1 MANLELGSGYAE
13 LAMLAARDIRTDY
26 DGTFLY
32 AEAEEG
38 RFSHSLF
45 KDDGDRIIYRTGSHE
60 LTDKLIEIWEAE
72 EPDKRWT
79 VMHMTI
85 NTDTFDASFGFDDMF
100 DENDPLFDHRDVA
113 IRERF
118 GDKPV
123 DYTDP

>member
-1 MANLELGSGYAE
+1 MANLELGPGYAE
-13 LAMLAARDIRTDY
+13 IALLAARDIRTDF

-32 AEAEEG
+32 VEAEEG
-38 RFSHSLF
+38 RFGQSLF
-45 KDDGDRIIYRTGSHE
+45 KDVGDKVIYRDGSSE
-60 LTDKLIEIWEAE
+60 LTDKIIEVWEAE

-85 NTDTFDASFGFDDMF
+85 NAETFDASFGFDEMF
-100 DENDPLFDHRDVA
+100 DENDPGFDHREVA

-123 DYTDP
+123 DYSEP